1 MLCSLA
7 EVTCLLESSSEL
19 IRTLEQVNLSLREGK
34 SLDISIRTLEA
45 IARLKAQLE
54 SLLQGRKWRNAVER
68 IWAFGPRRCDTN
80 LNGSG
85 SHGTYI
91 YVEKTQGGNF
101 SLNSPTLEKI
111 QMLHMIL

>member
-1 MLCSLA
+1 MLYFLA
-7 EVTCLLESSSEL
+7 EVMCLLESSSEL

-34 SLDISIRTLEA
+34 SLDVSIRTLEA

-80 LNGSG
+80 LNGWG

-91 YVEKTQGGNF
+91 ELLSLCCSGPKKHSQGKHTEGI
-101 SLNSPTLEKI
+101 SL
-111 QMLHMIL
+111 